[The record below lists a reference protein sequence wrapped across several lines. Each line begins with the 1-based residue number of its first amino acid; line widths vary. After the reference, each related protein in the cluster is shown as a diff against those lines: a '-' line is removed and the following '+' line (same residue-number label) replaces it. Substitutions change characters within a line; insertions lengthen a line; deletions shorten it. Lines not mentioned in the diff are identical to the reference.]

1 MQQGF
6 YVRRF
11 GPSFV
16 YLKFRCSRCKKL
28 GEHYVKQEDWDAGML
43 KDGALEISGS
53 EKVQFESMGKIT
65 IDEMISF
72 HYELENLEGLEKIAD
87 GIVRE
92 VENES

>member
-28 GEHYVKQEDWDAGML
+28 GEQYIKQEDWDASML
-43 KDGALEISGS
+43 KDGSKEFS
-53 EKVQFESMGKIT
+53 EKELVRFSSLGQIT
-65 IDEMISF
+65 IDEMINF
-72 HYELENLEGLEKIAD
+72 HYELESLEGMPK
-87 GIVRE
+87 VVNHE
-92 VENES
+92 VEKEQ